1 MGANLILFVEPISK
15 NIDLYVPAYPLPL
28 MELAS
33 FSKSTMPQTKIEVI
47 SMSMDYGLPLSK
59 TGKEQIYKEFMKDL
73 AEMKPRGVGISC
85 TAIAQAEE
93 AIQLCEL
100 IKSHDPEI
108 WVFLGGYFPTIY
120 YEEIFSRTRAVDFI
134 VRGEGEVPLL
144 RIVDRIEKGRN
155 PLDDS
160 IPNLVWEENGG
171 LHLTKKEKPFDL
183 KRKATL
189 DLSLLRL
196 PRKYDVLPYAFSRGC
211 PYRCDFCMEGLIRPV
226 RREVPA
232 DIVKRD
238 LDNLSRQSNAQT
250 LLVSDALFTSFD
262 KFSVLK
268 SLGMEINFETRC
280 DVADPSAISKIADVC
295 GIIAIGL
302 ESASYNSLRRM
313 NKVKDKPHF
322 DKYIANTLALF
333 REASAYEIPLM
344 VFMIA
349 GYPGDTEEDL
359 QQSLAFAA
367 KLSERAG
374 PGGHVFKIGEC
385 RVYPKTKLHRVA
397 SCMEGVVFDDQG
409 VFGDNIVR
417 QPSKS
422 LDFEKV
428 RSYMRQI
435 FNLSNNTA
443 KLEKALSKVMPL
455 FRVPALSLN
464 DPLIP
469 DPCYRGEGREILNV
483 QGDSLSVLRSL
494 VPQLKDKYKDLL
506 SEVRQTRELRA

>member
-1 MGANLILFVEPISK
+1 MILFIEPISK
-15 NIDLYVPAYPLPL
+15 NVDLYVPAYPLPI
-28 MELAS
+28 MEIAS
-33 FSKSTMPQTKIEVI
+33 FSKSAMPQTRIEVI
-47 SMSMDYGLPLSK
+47 SMPMDYGLPLSRS
-59 TGKEQIYKEFMKDL
+59 GKEQIYKEFLRDL
-73 AEMKPRGVGISC
+73 QEMRPKGVGISC

-93 AIQLCEL
+93 TIRLCEL
-100 IKSHDPEI
+100 IKSYDPEI
-108 WVFLGGYFPTIY
+108 LVFLGGYFPTIY
-120 YEEIFSRTRAVDFI
+120 YEEIFSRTDAVDLI
-134 VRGEGEVPLL
+134 VRGEGELPAL
-144 RIVDRIEKGRN
+144 RIVDYIEKGRN
-155 PLDDS
+155 PVS
-160 IPNLVWEENGG
+160 EHIPNLVWKKNGD
-171 LHLTKKEKPFDL
+171 LCLTKQEKPFDL
-183 KRKATL
+183 KKKATL

-226 RREVPA
+226 RREVPTE
-232 DIVKRD
+232 IIRRD

-262 KFSVLK
+262 KFSILK

-280 DVADPSAISKIADVC
+280 DVADPTAMSKIAEVC
-295 GIIAIGL
+295 GIMAIGL
-302 ESASYNSLRRM
+302 ESASYDTLRRM
-313 NKVKDKPHF
+313 NKVKNKSHF
-322 DKYIANTLALF
+322 ENYISNALALF
-333 REASAYEIPLM
+333 REASKYEIPMM

-359 QQSLAFAA
+359 QDSVAFAA
-367 KLSERAG
+367 KLSEMGG

-397 SCMEGVVFDDQG
+397 SSMPDVVFDDQG

-428 RSYMRQI
+428 LSYMRQI
-435 FNLSNNTA
+435 FNLSHPTP
-443 KLEKALSKVMPL
+443 KLETALSKVMPL
-455 FRVPALSLN
+455 FRIPALSLN

-469 DPCYRGEGREILNV
+469 DRCYRGEGREILNV

-494 VPQLKDKYKDLL
+494 VPQLKAKYKDLL

>member
-1 MGANLILFVEPISK
+1 MILFVEPVSK
-15 NIDLYVPAYPLPL
+15 NVDLYVPAYPLPL

-33 FSKSTMPQTKIEVI
+33 FSKSIMPKSNIEVI
-47 SMSMDYGLPLSK
+47 SMSVDYGLPLSK
-59 TGKEQIYKEFMKDL
+59 GGKEQIYKEFLKDL
-73 AEMKPRGVGISC
+73 AAMKPKAVGVSC

-93 AIQLCEL
+93 TIQLCEL
-100 IKSHDPEI
+100 IKSYDPEI
-108 WVFLGGYFPTIY
+108 VVFLGGYFPTIY
-120 YEEIFSRTRAVDFI
+120 YEEIFSRTEAVDLI
-134 VRGEGEVPLL
+134 VRGEGEVPAL
-144 RIVDRIEKGRN
+144 RLVDQIEKGRN
-155 PLDDS
+155 PFEEG
-160 IPNLVWEENGG
+160 IPNLVWKENGS
-171 LHLTKKEKPFDL
+171 LCLTKKEKPFDL
-183 KRKATL
+183 KKKATL
-189 DLSLLRL
+189 DLGLLRL

-226 RREVPA
+226 RREVPTE
-232 DIVKRD
+232 IVRRD
-238 LDNLSRQSNAQT
+238 LDHLSQQSNAQT

-262 KFSVLK
+262 KFAILK

-280 DVADPSAISKIADVC
+280 DVADPSAISKIAAVC

-302 ESASYNSLRRM
+302 ESASCNSLMRM
-313 NKVKDKPHF
+313 NKIKDEAHF
-322 DKYIANTLALF
+322 EKYISNTLAIF
-333 REASAYEIPLM
+333 REASKYEIPVM

-359 QQSLAFAA
+359 EQSLAFAA
-367 KLSERAG
+367 KLSEMAG

-397 SCMEGVVFDDQG
+397 SSMEEVVFDDQG

-417 QPSKS
+417 QPSKG

-428 RSYMRQI
+428 LWYMKQV
-435 FNLSNNTA
+435 FNLSNSTA
-443 KLEKALSKVMPL
+443 KLERALSKVMPL

-469 DPCYRGEGREILNV
+469 DQCYRGEGRKILNV

-494 VPQLKDKYKDLL
+494 VPHLKDKYKDLL
-506 SEVRQTRELRA
+506 SEARQTRELRT